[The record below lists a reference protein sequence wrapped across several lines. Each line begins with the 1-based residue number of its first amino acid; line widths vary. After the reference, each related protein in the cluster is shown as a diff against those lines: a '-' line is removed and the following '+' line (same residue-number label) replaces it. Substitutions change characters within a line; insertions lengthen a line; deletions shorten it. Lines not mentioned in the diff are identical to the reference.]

1 HGLPGLRAR
10 AVCEP
15 YWLHPATVRVRIETE
30 NGFEALGCLYGERG
44 YEHSAG
50 TSVNADGTL
59 YARDQETFFE
69 LEPVAWGGWDRI
81 NEGEALRF
89 QLVVSDDV
97 HQERKTNWLDCCYG
111 DTVTIILTGSAEQGY
126 TIEKKD

>member
-1 HGLPGLRAR
+1 M
-10 AVCEP
+10 
-15 YWLHPATVRVRIETE
+15 
-30 NGFEALGCLYGERG
+30 
-44 YEHSAG
+44 
-50 TSVNADGTL
+50 NADGTL
-59 YARDQETFFE
+59 YVRGQETFFE

-111 DTVTIILTGSAEQGY
+111 DTVTITLTGSAEQGY